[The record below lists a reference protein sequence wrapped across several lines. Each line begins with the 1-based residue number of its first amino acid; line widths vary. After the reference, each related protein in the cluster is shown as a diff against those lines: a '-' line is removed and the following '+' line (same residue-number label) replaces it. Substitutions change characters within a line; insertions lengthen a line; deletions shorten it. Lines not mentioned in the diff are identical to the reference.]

1 MDVTT
6 RRGRTG
12 RFHGRFHGRWWGGLG
27 RGVVLGAALLVAS
40 CGGGDEGG
48 DAGGTT
54 APSDGAA
61 AEVDDGAA
69 ISTETGTAVP
79 AWWPSQVALPDGL
92 DIGAAAETTSGGG
105 VLDLAGMV
113 PGAAVDDIAR
123 GQVEALQAAGFGI
136 GEFDESTGMLE
147 ASDPAVGTVRFLFT
161 QTADGVS
168 VVAALEPAGDE
179 AVERA
184 EAPDVLTGSGPG
196 TATALLD
203 GVQYVSEGECNDW
216 RFTGA
221 GGQDASIAVGAG
233 LDAAGTTVVYDGSA
247 SLALSDGTFW
257 QLTGDTDFERTET
270 GYSVFGTAENVSA
283 GDGTTAPASVTVECR
298 G

>member
-6 RRGRTG
+6 RRGRT
-12 RFHGRFHGRWWGGLG
+12 GRFHGRWWGGLG

-105 VLDLAGMV
+105 VLDLAGNV
-113 PGAAVDDIAR
+113 WEFTVDDWSSAGAGHTIR
-123 GQVEALQAAGFGI
+123 GGSYLNTLM
-136 GEFDESTGMLE
+136 ESR
-147 ASDPAVGTVRFLFT
+147 ASVRW
-161 QTADGVS
+161 A
-168 VVAALEPAGDE
+168 
-179 AVERA
+179 
-184 EAPDVLTGSGPG
+184 SGRE
-196 TATALLD
+196 
-203 GVQYVSEGECNDW
+203 SEGAEYLGFRCVIDVD
-216 RFTGA
+216 RGA
-221 GGQDASIAVGAG
+221 RPTRRS
-233 LDAAGTTVVYDGSA
+233 
-247 SLALSDGTFW
+247 
-257 QLTGDTDFERTET
+257 R
-270 GYSVFGTAENVSA
+270 
-283 GDGTTAPASVTVECR
+283 
-298 G
+298 